1 MIEDDSLCLKEVVHT
16 IGGHLTAEPRLLKP
30 SEGRVNPNL
39 EVVIDGDHSCLEF
52 GCDLV
57 ALRTVL
63 GEYRPDQTV
72 WCIVR
77 SLDHLVNVRELEH
90 RVNLAENL
98 LPHYL
103 HVIVTLSENSGLNEK
118 AGSID
123 SVAAADKL
131 SAFVFATL
139 DVREHFVKLVLADN
153 RPTPNVWLVKTSVF
167 LALEHTDEVLNELIV
182 HFLMDEK
189 TSGRCTELACVDSA
203 VDFSADCGFHKV
215 SVVKHDQGIFA
226 TELETDSFHGFCC
239 SALDSLADCRA
250 ACEVNRADVR
260 VVNDCFTGF
269 SADARY
275 HIYDSRHDAIDV

>member
-1 MIEDDSLCLKEVVHT
+1 M
-16 IGGHLTAEPRLLKP
+16 
-30 SEGRVNPNL
+30 
-39 EVVIDGDHSCLEF
+39 
-52 GCDLV
+52 

-63 GEYRPDQTV
+63 GEYRPDQAV

-90 RVNLAENL
+90 REDLTENF
-98 LPHYL
+98 LPHDL

-139 DVREHFVKLVLADN
+139 DVRENFVELVLADN
-153 RPTPNVWLVKTSVF
+153 RPTPNVRLVEPSVF
-167 LALEHTDEVLNELIV
+167 LALKHTDKVFNKLIV

-203 VDFSADCGFHKV
+203 VDFSTDCGFHKV

-226 TELETDSFHGFCC
+226 TELEADSFHGFSC
-239 SALDSLADCRA
+239 SAFDPLTDCRA
-250 ACEVNRADVR
+250 ACEVN
-260 VVNDCFTGF
+260 
-269 SADARY
+269 
-275 HIYDSRHDAIDV
+275 